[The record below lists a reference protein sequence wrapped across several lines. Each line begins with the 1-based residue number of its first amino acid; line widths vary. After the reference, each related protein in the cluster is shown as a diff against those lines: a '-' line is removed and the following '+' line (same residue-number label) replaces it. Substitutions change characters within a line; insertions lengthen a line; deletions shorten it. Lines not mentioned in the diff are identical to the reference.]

1 MVSQIA
7 PSYCCLMVA
16 ILFRPK
22 FELPRKWSFN
32 YIGTIVQSSIDQRTL
47 SIFCT
52 ITRFDRITL
61 YDHPRQVALIPIAS
75 AHDANPAPHPAVSSP
90 GDYLTPAS

>member
-1 MVSQIA
+1 
-7 PSYCCLMVA
+7 
-16 ILFRPK
+16 
-22 FELPRKWSFN
+22 
-32 YIGTIVQSSIDQRTL
+32 VQSSIYQRTL

-75 AHDANPAPHPAVSSP
+75 AHDANPAPYPRFP
-90 GDYLTPAS
+90 PLGII